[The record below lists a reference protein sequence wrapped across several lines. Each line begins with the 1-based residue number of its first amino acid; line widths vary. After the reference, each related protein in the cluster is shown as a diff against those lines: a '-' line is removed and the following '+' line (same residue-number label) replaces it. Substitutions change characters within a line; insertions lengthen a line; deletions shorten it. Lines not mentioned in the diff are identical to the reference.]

1 MANYFDQFDSEEE
14 KKRGNFFDQFDG
26 KKPPTKE
33 EKPAPFSITDTA
45 LSLAEGAVG
54 ATKGIAQAFGAENVV
69 AEKLGEA
76 QKGLTGMISPAR
88 IAERERRA
96 QIEKEAAESGD
107 TMKEIGAFLGG
118 VKEAPIQSVAQAA
131 GSIVPAAL
139 ATVGAVVTGAPAAI
153 ATAVGI
159 GAKFVLGALQG
170 AGEVKGSIYENV
182 ERELIASG
190 VPKDEAR
197 KQAIAAQDYLGK
209 NIGNIATGTAIG
221 TVAGGT
227 GVESAIAKKITG
239 KVGQEVAQGLTKR
252 TLKGAVGE
260 ALPEGVQAG
269 QQQYASN
276 VALTRE
282 GIETPAF
289 QGVLGSAARDAVTSA
304 LLGGGVG
311 ALTSRQKA
319 QVEDA
324 KDKAE
329 ETGKPQEVTLQ
340 LPYNKDVTTGTY
352 GTTTIIVNP
361 DGSTQFPSEKNQFR
375 PSATADLTEK
385 GLKEKYTPQRV
396 EDILSGRREVYAS
409 EEDRAKVESYRAEE
423 TRRSGKYMKQLDDL
437 IAKRKTQPKGEAL
450 KAAQSPFNTVMD
462 NNVLAS
468 FGIGPTAKLRK
479 EGILEGLDIR
489 NPEDADRIKSTLEL
503 YKEKAS
509 AGIKT
514 KIEEYLK
521 RPEFTG
527 IEPEVAPTLPV
538 TPNTIA
544 FIPRGAS
551 EVKTYAGDV
560 IKKGDKYFVEYDR
573 GEGRKDTKE
582 LDPARI
588 LVNPTPDEIELMNLH
603 KEITRLSAE
612 PDVFKKFLMRQG
624 IAPSAKQDLGAGDL
638 RVSPFFRKGGQNV
651 DQLASRAIDE
661 GLLVSSGD
669 DVQDTANMIDMISEA
684 LAGRYVLAGANAEN
698 YGKLD
703 SLYGAIDRIVERGRI
718 PNEQDI
724 AEFIAD
730 EERQREQ
737 DRAVEE
743 MYLVQDSDV
752 TDFELAQPTPE
763 ELQAQELARTKAV
776 KAEEQAVAKADKEAK
791 EARAKKEIAQASEK
805 AVGQFELGKT
815 AEENLSGQKDIFV
828 EAPKVPKSTDVMGK
842 PASWVIV
849 NKETGEAVMETF
861 EKSNVEA
868 LNTKKYKAVPI
879 AEYLASVG
887 GKKPELKQA
896 PVAPKTMKSL
906 AQRADKLEE
915 ELKVMPRESMNE
927 FERELMEIADKV
939 ESYGEK
945 AAASGMRSAVKTG
958 RIKADKDL
966 EFYRKREQEYAARAG
981 KAKEKIKEEY
991 NLEKF
996 SEGYDRDLKRLAQAK
1011 GLFATETTELVQ
1023 MADEYIQKLTDA
1035 INEKGY
1041 KVLDVNTASPKE
1053 LVNFIK
1059 KMSDI
1064 AGSVTRLLKEQE
1076 HLDKRDKF
1084 ANENKYLATIKVL
1097 TQDFKDVDT
1106 MVGEKENKSASIAE
1120 ETDSPEFKKWFGKS
1134 KMVSKNGK
1142 PEVLYHGTI
1151 EDIAK
1156 FYPNQFFTFSPK
1168 AATSYALKNQYEQ
1181 DTRFD
1186 GESEGIKGANIL
1198 PVYIRA
1204 EKPASADDVIDAAKK
1219 LGVYNSSQEDS
1230 YLYTSSYTDKK
1241 VAEKVINELKKQ
1253 GFDSIFHYDYDL
1265 DGNRIESLQ
1274 VFDPKG
1280 IKSVFND
1287 GQYSFETAEIS
1298 KSLNKAE
1305 EKKGYNPPSLYID
1318 NPGGDWLKGKR
1329 EQSIEAGKNKFGNPA
1344 RFGSV
1349 TGSFRGKTVLIPV
1362 NVLASFKG
1370 INAEQQNVRQKDL
1383 EAIKKIMSETGRL
1396 PQHYGEDY
1404 APFINV
1410 YQDGTAYVN
1419 EGNHRIMAAKALG
1432 FKYLPVEIS
1441 YFNGGEQIASGD
1453 LPPKDAINYDMQAN
1467 DDGLSLDNYSGLEE
1481 KSLGSTD
1488 ANKVAKDVGGDV
1500 VYQRGEI
1507 ALVRGYSILG
1517 QPVYLPVKGVY
1528 YGRTDVD
1535 SFSGKLMSEQDLQ
1548 ELRAVKKDLED
1559 KDAALHKKS
1568 PFITFKNGFAKSEGV
1583 PANLAGVLNGWKEML
1598 GLKDINI
1605 YVTTIDDAKANKMK
1619 FTGPHRVIGSSTL
1632 DANDNGSM
1640 RRMRDGSY
1648 YIAFNKGMS
1657 RLKML
1662 ETLAHELG
1670 HVHEKEAY
1678 MNSGTDMRHAIR
1690 KEYEKWLDSQK
1701 GKTAR
1706 QLVDSLRARA
1716 TAKTTAVRAG
1726 SMADNLTP
1734 YWKSFSEW
1742 YADQVSRWATTSE
1755 KPVTQVEKFF
1765 DKLARAIRN
1774 FFNKIKNAGY
1784 LPNETFKQY
1793 LDDIASKN
1801 IIIETKPTDAAIL
1814 EKDYPTQG
1822 ELFSRTKA
1830 EEMKLGDI
1838 ADKTYEQM
1846 IKDQFAQKKV
1856 PFKQRF
1862 EELRPNMY
1870 DRLIKGLFDEFRFI
1884 KKYSPE
1890 AYMKA
1895 RLSKA
1900 IDGALEGLLYYGQ
1913 VKLTDGALDVKAG
1926 TKGLVEIYKPL
1937 GNEVDQYQIWKALNR
1952 DARMPADK
1960 RSFDDKLVAGRAKLV
1975 EGEINGKPR
1984 VDVYREVLK
1993 EENALNKSVLDVA
2006 KEQGL
2011 IDEEAYKT
2019 FSEDIY
2025 YIPFYKVMEESDN
2038 IIAISAPGKL
2048 TGQYFSKKLKGGEK
2062 QTNDLMENVLMN
2074 WSHIL
2079 SAAMKNKAGVDTL
2092 KAAEAMGAA
2101 EKVKSTYD
2109 GKDLVK
2115 VIEDGKQAF
2124 YAVNDPDLVDSISL
2138 ISYMG
2143 PKSAFLDVAK
2153 GFTNALR
2160 FGVTLSPAYK
2170 LRNLIRD
2177 SIQSASVSEV
2187 GLNVLN
2193 NVRKGLALSDR
2204 GNPTFMSALIG
2215 GGVFEMGV
2223 AHEGDQAKLIKR
2235 LIDKGVKPDT
2245 ILDDPKKI
2253 KDFLGKAYEWYNEQ
2267 GNRFENAN
2275 RLALYDKLRKEGK
2288 THLEASYAAR
2298 DLMDFSLQGSFRAI
2312 KVVSQVV
2319 PFFNARLQGL
2329 YKLGRDGVKPT
2340 YRLIYNMSTG
2350 QEVEAS
2356 DKQKAQRFMA
2366 VTSSVMLA
2374 SMLLYMQFKDDEDF
2388 KRREDWDRDNFWWFK
2403 VNDVIFRVP
2412 KPFEIGAAGTLAERT
2427 LEQIM
2432 DDKVEGKVFADRL
2445 RAMLSDTF
2453 SLNPTPQVFKPLIDL
2468 YANKD
2473 SFTGAPIESAGMERL
2488 SKQERY
2494 TDNTSA
2500 LAKALGGI
2508 SEAGARILTL
2518 SSTAEGISPV
2528 QMDYAIKAYFGWAGS
2543 TAASISDKAV
2553 QPWSDVEKP
2562 GKPLVD
2568 TVAMGFVKTVPET
2581 QSKYVT
2587 AFYDNNKRINQAFA
2601 DMKRYAENGEMEKV
2615 AKIIEEKGDLI
2626 RLQGIYDKTSKQLA
2640 EYRKYEQ
2647 AIARDKTMPKEE
2659 KELEIRRIK
2668 LLISD
2673 TVKTIEEMRVGLKQ

>member
-1 MANYFDQFDSEEE
+1 MALVPEDDLPLALRGIVPEDDLPEGLQPR
-14 KKRGNFFDQFDG
+14 KRKQE
-26 KKPPTKE
+26 PA
-33 EKPAPFSITDTA
+33 KPAPFSLADTA
-45 LSLAEGAVG
+45 LSVAEGTVG

-69 AEKLGEA
+69 AEKLGDV
-76 QKGLTGMISPAR
+76 QKSITGMISPAR

-96 QIEKEAAESGD
+96 QLEKEAAASGD
-107 TMKEIGAFLGG
+107 TMKELGAFLGG

-139 ATVGAVVTGAPAAI
+139 ATLGAVVTSAPASVA
-153 ATAVGI
+153 AGVAI
-159 GAKFVLGALQG
+159 GAKFLMGALQG

-197 KQAIAAQDYLGK
+197 AQAIAAQDYLGK
-209 NIGNIATGTAIG
+209 NMANIATGTAVG

-239 KVGQEVAQGLTKR
+239 RVGKEVAEGLGKR
-252 TLKGAVGE
+252 VVKGAVGE
-260 ALPEGVQAG
+260 ALPEGAQAG
-269 QQQYASN
+269 QQQYATN

-289 QGVLGSAARDAVTSA
+289 QGVLGSAARDALTSA

-311 ALTSRQKA
+311 ALTSRQKT
-319 QVEDA
+319 QLEDA

-329 ETGKPQEVTLQ
+329 ESGKPQEVTLQ
-340 LPYNKDVTTGTY
+340 LPYDPSVTGGTQ

-361 DGSTQFPSEKNQFR
+361 DGSTSFPSEKNKF
-375 PSATADLTEK
+375 AETGTAELTK
-385 GLKEKYTPQRV
+385 AGLQEKYAPQRNIQ
-396 EDILSGRREVYAS
+396 DILSGAREVYAS
-409 EEDRAKVESYRAEE
+409 EEDRANVEKFRTEE
-423 TRRSGKYMKQLDDL
+423 ARRSSKSMKALDDL
-437 IAKRKTQPKGEAL
+437 IAKRKATPTVDAQ
-450 KAAQSPFNTVMD
+450 KAATSSFNTVM
-462 NNVLAS
+462 NNDVLAS
-468 FGIGPTAKLRK
+468 FGIGPTARLRK
-479 EGILEGLDIR
+479 DNTLTGLDIK
-489 NPEDADRIKSTLEL
+489 NPEDADKVRTILES
-503 YKEKAS
+503 YKAKAS
-509 AGIKT
+509 EGIKT
-514 KIEEYLK
+514 KIEDYLK

-527 IEPEVAPTLPV
+527 IQPEVSEAFPDTGDTV
-538 TPNTIA
+538 A
-544 FIPRGAS
+544 FIPRGSS
-551 EVKTYAGDV
+551 EVKTYPGNV
-560 IKKGDKYFVEYDR
+560 IKKGEKYFIEFDR
-573 GEGRKDTKE
+573 GEGRKGEKAI
-582 LDPARI
+582 DPDRV

-603 KEITRLSAE
+603 KQVTKLSSE
-612 PDVFKKFLMRQG
+612 PDVFKKFVMRQG
-624 IAPSAKQDLGAGDL
+624 IAPELKQDLGAGDL
-638 RVSPFFRKGGQNV
+638 SVSPYIRRGGQNI

-661 GLLVSSGD
+661 GLMTSTGD
-669 DVQDTANMIDMISEA
+669 DVVDSQIMMDMVTD
-684 LAGRYVLAGANAEN
+684 LLQGRFVRAGRNAET
-698 YGKLD
+698 YAQLEG
-703 SLYGAIDRIVERGRI
+703 LYGRIDEIMNQGRI
-718 PNEQDI
+718 LNDEDI
-724 AEFIAD
+724 ASFVAE
-730 EERQREQ
+730 EERQRAD
-737 DRAVEE
+737 DRRVEE
-743 MYLVQDSDV
+743 AYYQPEQPGFAL
-752 TDFELAQPTPE
+752 EQPTPE
-763 ELQAQELARTKAV
+763 QLQAQEDARLAAEKAD
-776 KAEEQAVAKADKEAK
+776 AEAKVKADKEAK
-791 EARAKKEIAQASEK
+791 EAKAKKEIAQASEK

-828 EAPKVPKSTDVMGK
+828 EAPKKAKTT
-842 PASWVIV
+842 
-849 NKETGEAVMETF
+849 KELAKKTEE
-861 EKSNVEA
+861 
-868 LNTKKYKAVPI
+868 LNA
-879 AEYLASVG
+879 
-887 GKKPELKQA
+887 ELKA
-896 PVAPKTMKSL
+896 L
-906 AQRADKLEE
+906 
-915 ELKVMPRESMNE
+915 PRKDMNE
-927 FERELMEIADKV
+927 FERELMDIADKI
-939 ESYGEK
+939 EGYGED
-945 AAASGMRSAVKTG
+945 ASGIRAAVKSG

-966 EFYRKREQEYAARAG
+966 DFYRKREQEYAARVG
-981 KAKEKIKEEY
+981 KAKEKIEEKY
-991 NLEKF
+991 TLSTF
-996 SEGYDRDLKRLAQAK
+996 AQGYKNDLNRLQKSK
-1011 GLFATETTELVQ
+1011 GLFATETSDMVDI
-1023 MADEYIQKLTDA
+1023 ADEYVQKLTDA
-1035 INEKGY
+1035 INDAGY
-1041 KVLDVNTASPKE
+1041 KVMDVGASSPSSVRK
-1053 LVNFIK
+1053 LK
-1059 KMSDI
+1059 DKMSQI
-1064 AGSVTRLLKEQE
+1064 AGSMTRLLKEQE
-1076 HLDKRDKF
+1076 HLDKQDKF

-1106 MVGEKENKSASIAE
+1106 MLGEKENKSASIAE

-1134 KMVSKNGK
+1134 KVVDKNGK
-1142 PEVLYHGTI
+1142 PEVLYHGTT
-1151 EDIAK
+1151 EDVDQ
-1156 FYPNQFFTFSPK
+1156 FYPNQFFAYSPK
-1168 AATSYALKNQYEQ
+1168 AATSYALKEQYEQ

-1204 EKPASADDVIDAAKK
+1204 EKTAEYEDVMGSAKK
-1219 LGVYNSSQEDS
+1219 LGLYDSNKEDS
-1230 YLYTSSYTDKK
+1230 FQYTSSYTDKK
-1241 VAEKVINELKKQ
+1241 VADAVIADLKKQ

-1265 DGNRIESLQ
+1265 DGNRMESLQ
-1274 VFDPKG
+1274 VFDPKA
-1280 IKSVFND
+1280 IKSVFNE
-1287 GQYSFETAEIS
+1287 GEYSFETGEIS
-1298 KSLNKAE
+1298 KSTSKAE
-1305 EKKGYNPPSLYID
+1305 EKKGYKPPSLYID
-1318 NPGGDWLKGKR
+1318 NPGGEWLKGKR
-1329 EQSIEAGKNKFGNPA
+1329 AQSIESGKNKFGNPS

-1362 NVLASFKG
+1362 DVLAKFKG
-1370 INAEQQNVRQKDL
+1370 INAEQQNIREKDL

-1396 PQHYGEDY
+1396 PQHDGVDY

-1441 YFNGGEQIASGD
+1441 YFNGGEQISTGD
-1453 LPPKDAINYDMQAN
+1453 LPPKDAISYDMQAN
-1467 DDGLSLDNYSGLEE
+1467 DDKFTLDNYSGLEQ

-1535 SFSGKLMSEQDLQ
+1535 SFSGKLMPEQDLQ

-1559 KDAALHKKS
+1559 KDAELHKKS
-1568 PFITFKNGFAKSEGV
+1568 PFITFKNGFAKSESV
-1583 PANLAGVLNGWKEML
+1583 PSNLAGVLNGWKEML
-1598 GLKDINI
+1598 GLKDVNI
-1605 YVTTIDDAKANKMK
+1605 YVTTIDDARANKLK

-1678 MNSGTDMRHAIR
+1678 MNSGTEMRYAIR

-1716 TAKTTAVRAG
+1716 TAKTTKVRAG
-1726 SMADNLTP
+1726 AMAENLTP

-1765 DKLARAIRN
+1765 EKLARIIRN
-1774 FFNKIKNAGY
+1774 FFNKIQNAGY

-1801 IIIETKPTDAAIL
+1801 IIIDPKPTDAAIL
-1814 EKDYPTQG
+1814 EKDYPDQG

-1830 EEMKLGDI
+1830 EEVKLSNI
-1838 ADKTYEQM
+1838 SDKAYEKL
-1846 IKDQFAQKKV
+1846 IRDQFTQKKI

-1862 EELRPNMY
+1862 EELRPNLY
-1870 DRLIKGLFDEFRFI
+1870 DRIIKGLFDEFRFI

-1900 IDGALEGLLYYGQ
+1900 IDGALEGLLYYGE
-1913 VKLTDGALDVKAG
+1913 VKLTDGALDIKPG
-1926 TKGLVEIYKPL
+1926 SKGLVEIYKPL
-1937 GNEVDQYQIWKALNR
+1937 GNEVDNYHIWKALNR
-1952 DARMPADK
+1952 DARMPADR
-1960 RSFDDKLVAGRAKLV
+1960 RSFKDELVAGRAKLV
-1975 EGEINGKPR
+1975 EGDIDGKPR
-1984 VDVYREVLK
+1984 VDVYRSVLEQEQK
-1993 EENALNKSVLDVA
+1993 LNRSVLDVA
-2006 KEQGL
+2006 KQQGL
-2011 IDEEAYKT
+2011 IDDEAYNT
-2019 FSEDIY
+2019 FYDDIY
-2025 YIPFYKVMEESDN
+2025 YIPFYKAMEDTGD
-2038 IIAISAPGKL
+2038 IMAISAPGKL
-2048 TGQYFSKKLKGGEK
+2048 SGQYFSKKLKGGEK

-2079 SAAMKNKAGVDTL
+2079 SAAMKNKAGIDTL
-2092 KAAEAMGAA
+2092 KAAEQMGAA
-2101 EKVKSTYD
+2101 EKVKSTYE
-2109 GKDLVK
+2109 GKDVVK
-2115 VIEDGKQAF
+2115 MMEDGKQVY
-2124 YAVNDPDLVDSISL
+2124 YAVTDPDLLDSISL

-2170 LRNLIRD
+2170 VRNLIRD
-2177 SIQSASVSEV
+2177 SIQSAAVSDI
-2187 GLNVLN
+2187 GFNVMN

-2204 GNPTFMSALIG
+2204 GNPTFMSALVG

-2235 LIDKGVKPDT
+2235 LIDKGVKPET

-2253 KDFLGKAYEWYNEQ
+2253 KDFLVKGYEWYNEQ

-2275 RLALYDKLRKEGK
+2275 RLSLYDKLRKEGK
-2288 THLEASYAAR
+2288 SHLEASYAAR

-2312 KVVSQVV
+2312 KVVSQLV

-2329 YKLGRDGVKPT
+2329 YKLGRDGVTPT
-2340 YRLIYNMSTG
+2340 YRVLYNMSTG
-2350 QEVEAS
+2350 QEIDAT
-2356 DKQKAQRFMA
+2356 DKKKAMIFST

-2403 VNDVIFRVP
+2403 VNDVIFRIP
-2412 KPFEIGAAGTLAERT
+2412 KPFEIGAAGTIAERT
-2427 LEQIM
+2427 LEQIY
-2432 DDKVEGKVFADRL
+2432 DDSVEGKVFGKRL
-2445 RAMLSDTF
+2445 QAMLTDTF
-2453 SLNPTPQVFKPLIDL
+2453 AMNPVPQAFKPLIDL

-2488 SKQERY
+2488 SKQERF

-2508 SEAGARILTL
+2508 SEAGARVLTF
-2518 SSTAEGISPV
+2518 SSDAEGISPV
-2528 QMDYAIKAYFGWAGS
+2528 QVDYAIKAYFGWAGS
-2543 TAASISDKAV
+2543 MVASISDKAV
-2553 QPWSDVEKP
+2553 QPWSEVEKP
-2562 GKPLVD
+2562 TKPLVD
-2568 TVAMGFVKTVPET
+2568 TLAMGFVKTVPET
-2581 QSKYVT
+2581 QSKWVT
-2587 AFYDNNKRINQAFA
+2587 QFYDTNKLVNQAFA
-2601 DMKRYAENGEMEKV
+2601 DMKRYAELGETEKV
-2615 AKIIEEKGDLI
+2615 AQILEEKGELLK
-2626 RLQGIYDKTSKQLA
+2626 LQSIYDKTSKQLA
-2640 EYRKYEQ
+2640 EYRKYSQ
-2647 AIARDKTMPKEE
+2647 MIAKDKSMSGEE
-2659 KELEIRRIK
+2659 KELEIRRIR

-2673 TVKTIEEMRVGLKQ
+2673 TTKTVEELRVALKR

>member
-1 MANYFDQFDSEEE
+1 MANYFDQFDSEKE
-14 KKRGNFFDQFDG
+14 KKGGNFFDQFDV
-26 KKPPTKE
+26 KAPTKE
-33 EKPAPFSITDTA
+33 AKPAPFSISDTA

-76 QKGLTGMISPAR
+76 QKSLTGMISPAR
-88 IAERERRA
+88 LAERERRA
-96 QIEKEAAESGD
+96 QLEKEAAASGD

-131 GSIVPAAL
+131 GSIVPTAL
-139 ATVGAVVTGAPAAI
+139 ATLGAVVTGAPAAI

-159 GAKFVLGALQG
+159 GAKFVLGGIQG

-197 KQAIAAQDYLGK
+197 AQAIAAQEYLGK
-209 NIGNIATGTAIG
+209 NISNIATGTG
-221 TVAGGT
+221 LGVLAGGT

-239 KVGQEVAQGLTKR
+239 KVGQEAAKGLGKR
-252 TLKGAVGE
+252 VTTGAISE
-260 ALPEGVQAG
+260 SIPEGVQAG
-269 QQQYASN
+269 QQQYATN

-282 GIETPAF
+282 GIETPEF
-289 QGVLGSAARDAVTSA
+289 QGVLGSAARDALTSA

-311 ALTSRQKA
+311 ALTSRQKT
-319 QVEDA
+319 QLEDA

-329 ETGKPQEVTLQ
+329 ESGKPQEVTLQ
-340 LPYNKDVTTGTY
+340 LPYDPSVTGGTQ

-361 DGSTQFPSEKNQFR
+361 DGSTQFPSEKNRF
-375 PSATADLTEK
+375 AETGTAELTEA
-385 GLKEKYTPQRV
+385 GLREKYTPQRNIQ
-396 EDILSGRREVYAS
+396 DILSGAREVYAS
-409 EEDRAKVESYRAEE
+409 EEDRANVESFRAEE
-423 TRRSGKYMKQLDDL
+423 ARRSSKAMKALD
-437 IAKRKTQPKGEAL
+437 AL
-450 KAAQSPFNTVMD
+450 AQKKPATEDARKAATSSFNTVM
-462 NNVLAS
+462 NNDVLAS

-479 EGILEGLDIR
+479 DNTLTGLDIK
-489 NPEDADRIKSTLEL
+489 NPEDADKVKTTLEL
-503 YKEKAS
+503 YKDKAS

-527 IEPEVAPTLPV
+527 IQPEVAETLPD
-538 TPNTIA
+538 TGDTIA

-551 EVKTYAGDV
+551 EVKTYPGTV
-560 IKKGDKYFVEYDR
+560 VKKGDKYFVQYDR
-573 GEGRKDTKE
+573 GEGRKGEKAIE
-582 LDPARI
+582 PNRV

-603 KEITRLSAE
+603 KQVTKLSSE
-612 PDVFKKFLMRQG
+612 PDVFKKFVMRQG
-624 IAPSAKQDLGAGDL
+624 IAPELKQDLGAGDL
-638 RVSPFFRKGGQNV
+638 SVSPYIRRGGQNI
-651 DQLASRAIDE
+651 DQLASRAIAE
-661 GLLVSSGD
+661 GLLVSTGD
-669 DVQDTANMIDMISEA
+669 DVVDSQIMMDMVTD
-684 LAGRYVLAGANAEN
+684 LLQGRYVRAGTNAET
-698 YGKLD
+698 YGQLE
-703 SLYGAIDRIVERGRI
+703 SLYGRIDEIMNQGRI
-718 PNEQDI
+718 LNDEDI
-724 AEFIAD
+724 ASFVAE
-730 EERQREQ
+730 EERQRAD
-737 DRAVEE
+737 DRRVEE
-743 MYLVQDSDV
+743 AYYQPEQPGFAL
-752 TDFELAQPTPE
+752 EQPTPE
-763 ELQAQELARTKAV
+763 QLQAQEEVRLAAE
-776 KAEEQAVAKADKEAK
+776 KAEADAKAKADKEAK
-791 EARAKKEIAQASEK
+791 EAKAKKEIAQASEK

-828 EAPKVPKSTDVMGK
+828 EAPKKARTT
-842 PASWVIV
+842 
-849 NKETGEAVMETF
+849 KELAKKTEE
-861 EKSNVEA
+861 
-868 LNTKKYKAVPI
+868 LNA
-879 AEYLASVG
+879 
-887 GKKPELKQA
+887 ELKA
-896 PVAPKTMKSL
+896 L
-906 AQRADKLEE
+906 
-915 ELKVMPRESMNE
+915 PRKDMNE
-927 FERELMEIADKV
+927 FERELMDIADKI
-939 ESYGEK
+939 ESYGED
-945 AAASGMRSAVKTG
+945 ASGIRAAVKSG

-966 EFYRKREQEYAARAG
+966 DFYRKREQEYAARVG
-981 KAKEKIKEEY
+981 KAKEKIEEKY
-991 NLEKF
+991 TLSTF
-996 SEGYDRDLKRLAQAK
+996 AQGYKNDLNRLQKSK
-1011 GLFATETTELVQ
+1011 GLFATETSDMVDI
-1023 MADEYIQKLTDA
+1023 ADEYVQKLTDA
-1035 INEKGY
+1035 INDAGY
-1041 KVLDVNTASPKE
+1041 KVMDVGASSPSNVRK
-1053 LVNFIK
+1053 LK
-1059 KMSDI
+1059 DKMSQI
-1064 AGSVTRLLKEQE
+1064 AGSMTRLLKEQE

-1106 MVGEKENKSASIAE
+1106 MVGEKENKSASVVE

-1134 KMVSKNGK
+1134 KMVGKNGK
-1142 PEVLYHGTI
+1142 PEVLYHGTA

-1156 FYPNQFFTFSPK
+1156 FYPNQFFSYSPK
-1168 AATSYALKNQYEQ
+1168 AATSYALRNQYEQ

-1204 EKPASADDVIDAAKK
+1204 EKPASADEVINTAKK
-1219 LGVYNSSQEDS
+1219 LGLYRPNQEDS

-1241 VAEKVINELKKQ
+1241 VADAVIADLKKQ

-1274 VFDPKG
+1274 VFDPKA
-1280 IKSVFND
+1280 IKSVFNE
-1287 GQYSFETAEIS
+1287 GQYSFETSDIS
-1298 KSLNKAE
+1298 KSVSRAE
-1305 EKKGYNPPSLYID
+1305 EEKVAWSERDVP
-1318 NPGGDWLKGKR
+1318 
-1329 EQSIEAGKNKFGNPA
+1329 NKFGRETALTMMYKKMEDAYDESSSPDEA
-1344 RFGSV
+1344 FD
-1349 TGSFRGKTVLIPV
+1349 I
-1362 NVLASFKG
+1362 AY
-1370 INAEQQNVRQKDL
+1370 EQANKDEQYILRQLKKDG
-1383 EAIKKIMSETGRL
+1383 M
-1396 PQHYGEDY
+1396 
-1404 APFINV
+1404 
-1410 YQDGTAYVN
+1410 
-1419 EGNHRIMAAKALG
+1419 LG
-1432 FKYLPVEIS
+1432 FDYPHQAIQAIIEEPTAFDLAPQLKTAIS
-1441 YFNGGEQIASGD
+1441 KMGNKLVRELTSD
-1453 LPPKDAINYDMQAN
+1453 
-1467 DDGLSLDNYSGLEE
+1467 ER
-1481 KSLGSTD
+1481 KSLSD
-1488 ANKVAKDVGGDV
+1488 VEKVAKDVGGDV
-1500 VYQRGEI
+1500 VYQRGEV

-1535 SFSGKLMSEQDLQ
+1535 SFSGKLLPEKDLQ
-1548 ELRAVKKDLED
+1548 ELRLVKKRLED
-1559 KDAALHKKS
+1559 EDAALHKKS

-1598 GLKDINI
+1598 GLKDVNI
-1605 YVTTIDDAKANKMK
+1605 YVTTIDDAKENKLK

-1716 TAKTTAVRAG
+1716 TAKTTTVRAG
-1726 SMADNLTP
+1726 AMADNLTP

-1801 IIIETKPTDAAIL
+1801 IIIDTKSTDAAIL
-1814 EKDYPTQG
+1814 EKDYPEQG

-1830 EEMKLGDI
+1830 DEIKLSNI
-1838 ADKTYEQM
+1838 SDKSYEKL
-1846 IKDQFAQKKV
+1846 IRDQFTQKKI
-1856 PFKQRF
+1856 PFKDRWK
-1862 EELRPNMY
+1862 ELRPNMY

-1900 IDGALEGLLYYGQ
+1900 IDGALEGLLYYGE
-1913 VKLTDGALDVKAG
+1913 VKLTDGALDIKPG
-1926 TKGLVEIYKPL
+1926 SKGLVEIYKPL
-1937 GNEVDQYQIWKALNR
+1937 GNEVDNYHIWKALNR

-1960 RSFDDKLVAGRAKLV
+1960 RSFSDELVAGRAKLV
-1975 EGEINGKPR
+1975 EGNIDGKPR
-1984 VDVYREVLK
+1984 IDVYRSVLEQEQK
-1993 EENALNKSVLDVA
+1993 LNRSVLDVA

-2011 IDEEAYKT
+2011 LDDEAYKT
-2019 FSEDIY
+2019 FYEDIY
-2025 YIPFYKVMEESDN
+2025 YIPFYKAMEETGD
-2038 IIAISAPGKL
+2038 IMAISAPGKL

-2079 SAAMKNKAGVDTL
+2079 SAAMKNKAGLDTL
-2092 KAAEAMGAA
+2092 KAAETMGAA
-2101 EKVKSTYD
+2101 KKVKSTYE
-2109 GKDLVK
+2109 GKDVVK
-2115 VIEDGKQAF
+2115 MMEDGKQVY
-2124 YAVNDPDLVDSISL
+2124 YAVTDPDLLDSISL

-2143 PKSAFLDVAK
+2143 PKSAFLDVAR

-2170 LRNLIRD
+2170 VRNLIRD
-2177 SIQSASVSEV
+2177 SIQSAAVSDI
-2187 GLNVLN
+2187 GFNVMN

-2204 GNPTFMSALIG
+2204 GNPTFMSALVG

-2235 LIDKGVKPDT
+2235 LIDKGVKPET

-2253 KDFLGKAYEWYNEQ
+2253 QDFLVKGYEWYNEQ

-2275 RLALYDKLRKEGK
+2275 RLSLYDKLRKEGK
-2288 THLEASYAAR
+2288 SHLEASYAAR

-2312 KVVSQVV
+2312 KVVSQLV

-2329 YKLGRDGVKPT
+2329 YKLGRDGITPT
-2340 YRLIYNMSTG
+2340 YRVLYNMSTG
-2350 QEVEAS
+2350 QEIDAT
-2356 DKQKAQRFMA
+2356 DKKKAMIFGT

-2403 VNDVIFRVP
+2403 INGTIFRIP
-2412 KPFEIGAAGTLAERT
+2412 KPFEIGAAGTIAERT
-2427 LEQIM
+2427 LEQIY
-2432 DDKVEGKVFADRL
+2432 DDSVEGKVFGKRL
-2445 RAMLSDTF
+2445 QAMLTDTF
-2453 SLNPTPQVFKPLIDL
+2453 AMNPVPQAFKPLIDL

-2488 SKQERY
+2488 SKQERF

-2508 SEAGARILTL
+2508 SQAGARVLTF
-2518 SSTAEGISPV
+2518 SSDAEGISPV
-2528 QMDYAIKAYFGWAGS
+2528 QVDYAIKAYLGWAGS
-2543 TAASISDKAV
+2543 MAASISDKAV

-2562 GKPLVD
+2562 TKPVID
-2568 TVAMGFVKTVPET
+2568 TLAMGFVKTVPET
-2581 QSKYVT
+2581 QSKWVT
-2587 AFYDNNKRINQAFA
+2587 QFYDTNKLVNQAFA
-2601 DMKRYAENGEMEKV
+2601 DMKRYAELGESEKV
-2615 AKIIEEKGDLI
+2615 AKILEEKGDLI
-2626 RLQGIYDKTSKQLA
+2626 RLQKLYDKTSKQLA
-2640 EYRKYEQ
+2640 EYRKYSQ
-2647 AIARDKTMPKEE
+2647 MIAKDKSMSGEE
-2659 KELEIRRIK
+2659 KELEIRRVR

-2673 TVKTIEEMRVGLKQ
+2673 ATKNVEQLRVSLKQ

>member
-14 KKRGNFFDQFDG
+14 KKGGNFFDQFDA
-26 KKPPTKE
+26 KKVTKE
-33 EKPAPFSITDTA
+33 EKPAPFSLSDTA
-45 LSLAEGAVG
+45 LSVAEGAVG

-76 QKGLTGMISPAR
+76 QRGLTSMISPAR
-88 IAERERRA
+88 LAERERRA
-96 QIEKEAAESGD
+96 KIEQEAAASGD
-107 TMKEIGAFLGG
+107 TMKELGAFLGG

-131 GSIVPAAL
+131 GSIVPAAV
-139 ATVGAVVTGAPAAI
+139 ATVGAAVAGAPAAI
-153 ATAVGI
+153 ATAVGV
-159 GAKFVLGALQG
+159 GAKFLLGALQG

-190 VPKDEAR
+190 IPKDEAR

-227 GVESAIAKKITG
+227 GVESAIAKRITG
-239 KVGQEVAQGLTKR
+239 KVGQEAAKGLGKRVAT
-252 TLKGAVGE
+252 GAVAE
-260 ALPEGVQAG
+260 AIPEGIQAG
-269 QQQYASN
+269 QQQYATN

-282 GIETPAF
+282 GVETPAF
-289 QGVLGSAARDAVTSA
+289 QGVLGSAARDALTSA

-311 ALTSRQKA
+311 ALSSRQKS
-319 QVEDA
+319 QIEDA

-329 ETGKPQEVTLQ
+329 ETGKPQEVQLQ

-375 PSATADLTEK
+375 PSATDELTQK
-385 GLKEKYTPQRV
+385 GLKEKYTPQRI
-396 EDILSGRREVYAS
+396 EDVLSGKREVYAS
-409 EEDRAKVESYRAEE
+409 EEDRANVEAARAEE
-423 TRRSGKYMKQLDDL
+423 ARRSGKYMKQLDEL
-437 IAKRKTQPKGEAL
+437 IAKRKTEPKGEAL
-450 KAAQSPFNTVMD
+450 KAAQSPFNTVM
-462 NNVLAS
+462 NNDVLAS

-479 EGILEGLDIR
+479 EGTLEGLDIR
-489 NPEDADRIKSTLEL
+489 NPEDADKIKSTLEI

-509 AGIKT
+509 QGIKT
-514 KIEEYLK
+514 KIEDYLK

-527 IEPEVAPTLPV
+527 IQPEVAPTLPE

-573 GEGRKDTKE
+573 GEGRKDRKE

-638 RVSPFFRKGGQNV
+638 RVSPFFRRGGQNV

-661 GLLVSSGD
+661 GLLVSTGD
-669 DVQDTANMIDMISEA
+669 DVQDTANMIDLISEA

-718 PNEQDI
+718 PNEEDI
-724 AEFIAD
+724 AAFIAD
-730 EERQREQ
+730 EERQRQQ
-737 DRAVEE
+737 DRAIEE
-743 MYLVQDSDV
+743 LYMADEAGV
-752 TDFELAQPTPE
+752 TDFELAKPTPE
-763 ELQAQELARTKAV
+763 QLRAQEVARVEAT

-805 AVGQFELGKT
+805 ASGQFELGKT

-828 EAPKVPKSTDVMGK
+828 EVPKVPKIPKSVDAMGK
-842 PASWVIV
+842 QASYVI
-849 NKETGEAVMETF
+849 KEKDTGKIIMETF
-861 EKSNVEA
+861 DKKKVEA
-868 LNTKKYKAVPI
+868 LNTNKYEAVPI
-879 AEYLASVG
+879 AKHLADFNKMVKGKQVDLVQEIKKEEDKKKSDDIKDLLAENKRDKEARRKVIDDIYDSLTKEDFADVDGPFSQEFKDAERALDEAEQAFKKDTDRYLKDLIEESDLRDSAKAYDEAIKDMIKASQDELDGRAQESISEANEQSVKKREPAIQIYSDIPNQRWLQEKKEYSSKG
-887 GKKPELKQA
+887 GKKPSGA
-896 PVAPKTMKSL
+896 PRRFGTQTGKFILEGNVVNRKRNVLMPVDVL
-906 AQRADKLEE
+906 A
-915 ELKVMPRESMNE
+915 
-927 FERELMEIADKV
+927 
-939 ESYGEK
+939 
-945 AAASGMRSAVKTG
+945 
-958 RIKADKDL
+958 RIK
-966 EFYRKREQEYAARAG
+966 G
-981 KAKEKIKEEY
+981 
-991 NLEKF
+991 
-996 SEGYDRDLKRLAQAK
+996 
-1011 GLFATETTELVQ
+1011 
-1023 MADEYIQKLTDA
+1023 
-1035 INEKGY
+1035 
-1041 KVLDVNTASPKE
+1041 
-1053 LVNFIK
+1053 
-1059 KMSDI
+1059 
-1064 AGSVTRLLKEQE
+1064 
-1076 HLDKRDKF
+1076 
-1084 ANENKYLATIKVL
+1084 EN
-1097 TQDFKDVDT
+1097 
-1106 MVGEKENKSASIAE
+1106 S
-1120 ETDSPEFKKWFGKS
+1120 
-1134 KMVSKNGK
+1134 
-1142 PEVLYHGTI
+1142 
-1151 EDIAK
+1151 
-1156 FYPNQFFTFSPK
+1156 
-1168 AATSYALKNQYEQ
+1168 
-1181 DTRFD
+1181 
-1186 GESEGIKGANIL
+1186 
-1198 PVYIRA
+1198 
-1204 EKPASADDVIDAAKK
+1204 
-1219 LGVYNSSQEDS
+1219 
-1230 YLYTSSYTDKK
+1230 
-1241 VAEKVINELKKQ
+1241 
-1253 GFDSIFHYDYDL
+1253 
-1265 DGNRIESLQ
+1265 
-1274 VFDPKG
+1274 
-1280 IKSVFND
+1280 
-1287 GQYSFETAEIS
+1287 
-1298 KSLNKAE
+1298 
-1305 EKKGYNPPSLYID
+1305 
-1318 NPGGDWLKGKR
+1318 
-1329 EQSIEAGKNKFGNPA
+1329 
-1344 RFGSV
+1344 
-1349 TGSFRGKTVLIPV
+1349 
-1362 NVLASFKG
+1362 
-1370 INAEQQNVRQKDL
+1370 EQQNIRQKDL

-1396 PQHYGEDY
+1396 PQGVDGDY
-1404 APFINV
+1404 VPFINV
-1410 YQDGTAYVN
+1410 DQDGNAYVS

-1432 FKYLPVEIS
+1432 FKYLPVEIV
-1441 YFNGGEQIASGD
+1441 YFNGGELNRIGD
-1453 LPPKDAINYDMQAN
+1453 IPPKDVIAYDLQAQ
-1467 DDGLSLDNYSGLEE
+1467 DDGFSLSNYSGFAN
-1481 KSLGSTD
+1481 KSLSSTFEN
-1488 ANKVAKDVGGDV
+1488 ADVQRVVDKYNGFAVYNRGDLS
-1500 VYQRGEI
+1500 
-1507 ALVRGYSILG
+1507 LVRAFAVGTG
-1517 QPVYLPVKGVY
+1517 QPVYIAVKGKSNALV
-1528 YGRTDVD
+1528 DID
-1535 SFSGKLMSEQDLQ
+1535 SFTGSWIPASDIAELKAIKKKLESD
-1548 ELRAVKKDLED
+1548 
-1559 KDAALHKKS
+1559 DAALHKTK
-1568 PFITFKNGFAKSEGV
+1568 PFVKFTNGFARSQNV
-1583 PANLAGVLNGWKEML
+1583 PANIAGVLNGWKDML
-1598 GLKDINI
+1598 GLGNVNV
-1605 YVTTIDDAKANKMK
+1605 YVTTFADAKANQEK
-1619 FTGPHRVIGSSTL
+1619 FTGPHRVIGSSAL
-1632 DANDNGSM
+1632 SPNDNGSM
-1640 RRMRDGSY
+1640 RRMADGSY
-1648 YIAFNKGMS
+1648 YIAFKDGTS
-1657 RLKML
+1657 RIKML

-1670 HVHEKEAY
+1670 HIHEREAY
-1678 MNSGTDMRHAIR
+1678 MNASPETRNAIR
-1690 KEYEKWLDSQK
+1690 QEFNKWLESQK

-1706 QLVDSLRARA
+1706 ELVDSLRARA
-1716 TAKTTAVRAG
+1716 TAKTTKVRSG
-1726 SMADNLTP
+1726 MMADNLTP

-1755 KPVTQVEKFF
+1755 KPMTSVEKFF
-1765 DKLARAIRN
+1765 DKLARSIRN
-1774 FFNKIKNAGY
+1774 FFSKIKNAGY

-1793 LDDIASKN
+1793 LDDIATRN
-1801 IIIETKPTDAAIL
+1801 MIIDIKPTDSAITNDPEQL
-1814 EKDYPTQG
+1814 

-1846 IKDQFAQKKV
+1846 IKEQFAQKKV

-1862 EELRPNMY
+1862 DELRPNLY
-1870 DRLIKGLFDEFRFI
+1870 DRIIKGLFDEFRFI

-1960 RSFDDKLVAGRAKLV
+1960 RSFDEKLVAGRAKLV
-1975 EGEINGKPR
+1975 EGEIDGKPR
-1984 VDVYREVLK
+1984 IDVYREVLK

-2006 KEQGL
+2006 REQGL
-2011 IDEEAYKT
+2011 IDDEAYKT

-2101 EKVKSTYD
+2101 QKVKSTYD
-2109 GKDLVK
+2109 GKDLIK
-2115 VIEDGKQAF
+2115 VVEDGKQAY

-2187 GLNVLN
+2187 GLNVLD

-2253 KDFLGKAYEWYNEQ
+2253 KDFLSKAYEWYNEQ

-2275 RLALYDKLRKEGK
+2275 RLALYDKLRKQGK

-2329 YKLGRDGVKPT
+2329 YKLGRDGVTPT
-2340 YRLIYNMSTG
+2340 YRVIYNMTTG

-2374 SMLLYMQFKDDEDF
+2374 SMLLYMQYKDDEDF

-2403 VNDVIFRVP
+2403 VNGVIFRVP

-2427 LEQIM
+2427 LEQIT

-2445 RAMLSDTF
+2445 RSMLSDTF

-2508 SEAGARILTL
+2508 SQVGARVMTL
-2518 SSTAEGISPV
+2518 SSTAEGVSPV
-2528 QMDYAIKAYFGWAGS
+2528 QFDYAIKAYFGWAGS
-2543 TAASISDKAV
+2543 TAAAISDKAV

-2562 GKPLVD
+2562 GKPIID
-2568 TVAMGFVKTVPET
+2568 TVAMGFIKTVPET

-2587 AFYDNNKRINQAFA
+2587 AFYDNNIRINQAFA

-2626 RLQGIYDKTSKQLA
+2626 KLQGIYDKTSKQLA

-2647 AIARDKTMPKEE
+2647 SIARDKSMPKEE

-2673 TVKTIEEMRVGLKQ
+2673 TVKIIEEMRVGLKQ